1 MLKPA
6 QDPQQP
12 APDQGQTPFIA
23 PHRPRPPRRSRRW
36 PLALG
41 LAGVIGAGIVAWQY
55 LMPLSEPEISYVTV
69 AVQRGDIEDNTTA
82 VGTLQ
87 PLEFVDVGAQ
97 VSGQLK
103 KVHVEL
109 GADVREGDLL
119 AEIDSTVLQ
128 TRVEAGRS
136 NLVSLRA
143 QLEDKQA
150 QQRLTQQQFDR
161 QARLMKDNATSQEA
175 YQASQAQLA
184 SATAQIDVLRAQ
196 IKTTESNLKAD
207 EANLGY
213 TQIKAP
219 MSGTV
224 VSQTAK
230 QGQTLNANQQAPI
243 ILRIADLS
251 TMTVQTQV
259 SEADIGRL
267 RLGMEA
273 YFTILGQPNRRWAG
287 TLRKILPTPEVL
299 NNVVLYNAL
308 FDVPNAGQELRTQM
322 TAQVFFVVA
331 KADKALTVPVSSLRA
346 PEVQGRRGGNGQ
358 QQADAAT
365 SNPRTPL
372 QRRLARQQF
381 FEPDG
386 QHRAEGRPFR
396 VQVLK
401 EDGTVEDRNV
411 MVGVTN
417 RVTAEVLSGL
427 DEGEKVVIGTHRK
440 GEKPSTG
447 GFRNMRLS

>member
-6 QDPQQP
+6 QEPKLP
-12 APDQGQTPFIA
+12 GPDQGQTPFIA
-23 PHRPRPPRRSRRW
+23 PNRPRPPRRKRRW

-41 LAGVIGAGIVAWQY
+41 VAGIIGAGVAAWQY

-97 VSGQLK
+97 VSGQLRK
-103 KVHVEL
+103 IHVEL
-109 GADVREGDLL
+109 GADVQEGDLL

-128 TRVEAGRS
+128 SKVEAGRS
-136 NLVSLRA
+136 QLVSLRA

-161 QARLMKDNATSQEA
+161 QSRLMKDNATSQEA

-273 YFTILGQPNRRWAG
+273 YFTILGQPNRRWSG

-308 FDVPNAGQELRTQM
+308 FDVPNASHELRTQM

-331 KADKALTVPVSSLRA
+331 KADKALTVPVSSLRPA
-346 PEVQGRRGGNGQ
+346 EVQGRRGGQ
-358 QQADAAT
+358 QQADGGTA
-365 SNPRTPL
+365 NPRTPL

-386 QHRAEGRPFR
+386 QYRPEGRPFR

-401 EDGTVEDRNV
+401 DDGTVEDRNV

-417 RVTAEVLSGL
+417 RVSAEVLSGL
-427 DEGEKVVIGTHRK
+427 SEGEKVVIGTHKK
-440 GEKPSTG
+440 GDKPSG
-447 GFRNMRLS
+447 PRGFGAMRLS